1 MDIISVRSISEPTP
15 PLVALQ
21 RPYSHVCGL
30 RHFRDC
36 ATIASVRAR
45 LVVSLHCSA
54 SGCGVSDP
62 ELGDSGASLYNEA
75 DARSWVD
82 LIARMAVTAARAER
96 YRLHLADTRPLQYQI
111 EGS

>member
-1 MDIISVRSISEPTP
+1 M
-15 PLVALQ
+15 
-21 RPYSHVCGL
+21 
-30 RHFRDC
+30 
-36 ATIASVRAR
+36 
-45 LVVSLHCSA
+45 
-54 SGCGVSDP
+54 SDP